1 MNIGDRATAYYPA
14 EYEGLIKLGTDNSY
28 LCYTSLD
35 DAIRQFRA
43 DRWPKDANIYA
54 VYGRCGTTGT
64 QNGGH
69 RAVNIY
75 PERVS
80 VAKYGTQI

>member
-1 MNIGDRATAYYPA
+1 MNIGDRITGYYPA
-14 EYEGLIKLGTDNSY
+14 EYEGLIKVGTDNSY
-28 LCYTSLD
+28 LCYISLD

-54 VYGRCGTTGT
+54 VYGKCGASGT

-75 PERVS
+75 PESVS
-80 VAKYGTQI
+80 VARYGAQI